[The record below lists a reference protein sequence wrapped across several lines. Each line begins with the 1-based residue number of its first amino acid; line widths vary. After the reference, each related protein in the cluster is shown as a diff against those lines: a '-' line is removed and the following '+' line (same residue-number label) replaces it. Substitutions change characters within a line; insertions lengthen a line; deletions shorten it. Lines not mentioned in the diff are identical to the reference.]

1 MREKKGSFQM
11 RKKKIISMLSAI
23 LMLCMVFSTQSLAY
37 TKDSEW
43 SRGIGGSLIDIT
55 EDGVKLPAT
64 ENGLSTW
71 IYKQDPIDITDFS
84 VTFTLSQNY
93 WWPGHNSDIAGYYD
107 ALFLLNKNT
116 FSGSK
121 GPFLLLQPLDAGTL
135 RIEGQIVNCGLLLSP
150 TYVIFNVD
158 TTQPITL
165 RGKLLDDSH
174 YRFSIDGD
182 ENNFYDFEIPINY
195 PFHTDLE
202 GKGYFCFGVASN
214 DTTATGNS
222 ITVTSVNGIDF
233 TGVDPKELEEPEEP
247 DDTKEPA
254 ETDKTPT
261 APTDNKTDTDKTD
274 TNKNDS
280 KTDDNASS
288 SAVNVILLVCIGVL
302 VLVIIAG
309 VLFYFLYIRKKMEAL
324 KNGTDT
330 EKQ

>member
-1 MREKKGSFQM
+1 M

>member
-1 MREKKGSFQM
+1 M

-93 WWPGHNSDIAGYYD
+93 WWPGHNSDMAGYYD

-165 RGKLLDDSH
+165 RGTLLDDSH

-261 APTDNKTDTDKTD
+261 VPTDNKTDTDKTD

-280 KTDDNASS
+280 KTDDNASA

>member
-1 MREKKGSFQM
+1 M

-55 EDGVKLPAT
+55 EDGVKLEAT

-93 WWPGHNSDIAGYYD
+93 WWPGHNSDLTSYYD

-165 RGKLLDDSH
+165 RGKLLDESH

-214 DTTATGNS
+214 ETSETGNS

-233 TGVDPKELEEPEEP
+233 TGVDPKELEKTDEPKET
-247 DDTKEPA
+247 DDTKDPA
-254 ETDKTPT
+254 ETDKTQAPT
-261 APTDNKTDTDKTD
+261 TDNKADTDKTD
-274 TNKNDS
+274 INKNDS
-280 KTDDNASS
+280 KTDDNDSV
-288 SAVNVILLVCIGVL
+288 SAITVILIVCIGVL

>member
-1 MREKKGSFQM
+1 M
-11 RKKKIISMLSAI
+11 RKKKFISMLSAI

-43 SRGIGGSLIDIT
+43 SRGIGGSAIDIT

-93 WWPGHNSDIAGYYD
+93 WWPGHSSDTPSFYD
-107 ALFLLNKNT
+107 TIFLLNKNT
-116 FSGSK
+116 FGGSY
-121 GPFLLLQPLDAGTL
+121 GPFLLLQPIDEYTL
-135 RIEGQIVNCGLLLSP
+135 RIEGQIVNCGLLLKP
-150 TYVIFNVD
+150 TYVIFDVD

-165 RGKLLDDSH
+165 RGKLLDESH

-202 GKGYFCFGVASN
+202 GKGFFCFGVASG
-214 DTTATGNS
+214 DTAATGNS
-222 ITVTSVNGIDF
+222 MTVTSVNGIDF
-233 TGVDPKELEEPEEP
+233 TGVDPNKQEKPEEP
-247 DDTKEPA
+247 KDPADSKSPA

-280 KTDDNASS
+280 KTDDNASA
-288 SAVNVILLVCIGVL
+288 SAINVILLVCIGVL